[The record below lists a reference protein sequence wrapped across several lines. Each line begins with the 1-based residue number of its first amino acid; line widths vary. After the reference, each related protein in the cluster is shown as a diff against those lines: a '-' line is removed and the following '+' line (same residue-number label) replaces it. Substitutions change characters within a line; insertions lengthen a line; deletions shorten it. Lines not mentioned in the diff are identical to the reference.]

1 MNFELQEGYNKRVE
15 FSPAVVYRIMST
27 WTEVKVTRAM
37 AEQLVSVPVKYP
49 ASKGYPRIRKWVD
62 DNIEG
67 RWASHIHL
75 FYFEEPTDAFL
86 FRLRF
91 G

>member
-15 FSPAVVYRIMST
+15 FSPAVVYHIMST

-37 AEQLVSVPVKYP
+37 AEQMVPEETKYRP
-49 ASKGYPRIRKWVD
+49 STGFPRIRQWAD
-62 DNIEG
+62 DNIHS

-75 FYFEEPTDAFL
+75 FYFEEPTDAFV
-86 FRLRF
+86 FKLRF